1 MLIDQSIIVL
11 ADWLKV
17 RGTLKGWTKLW
28 CILKPGLLL
37 LYRSPKAKVSYTA
50 RILEQNWVFESCV
63 PELRDL
69 KIRLNSNCTVLCLVY
84 LPVLIPLRF
93 QNWIQKKNRISISD
107 SITITNWLRHKKKN
121 NQVFAQLIQYLNC
134 VPFRLVPNKNCFD
147 RGLN

>member
-50 RILEQNWVFESCV
+50 QILEQNRGFEPCV
-63 PELRDL
+63 PELLDL

-84 LPVLIPLRF
+84 LQVLIPLRF
-93 QNWIQKKNRISISD
+93 QNWIKKNEFRISD
-107 SITITNWLRHKKKN
+107 SITITNWLRHKKKQSSFCSIN
-121 NQVFAQLIQYLNC
+121 PVFEHCAL
-134 VPFRLVPNKNCFD
+134 RLVPNKKCFD
-147 RGLN
+147 GGLN

>member
-84 LPVLIPLRF
+84 LQVLIPLRF
-93 QNWIQKKNRISISD
+93 QNWIQKKKTEFQYPTLSLSLTGSD
-107 SITITNWLRHKKKN
+107 TKKN

>member
-63 PELRDL
+63 PELWDL

-93 QNWIQKKNRISISD
+93 QNWIQKKKKNRISISD
-107 SITITNWLRHKKKN
+107 SITITNWLRHKKKQSSFCSIN
-121 NQVFAQLIQYLNC
+121 PVFELCALSTC
-134 VPFRLVPNKNCFD
+134 SK
-147 RGLN
+147 

>member
-50 RILEQNWVFESCV
+50 QILEQNRGFEPCV
-63 PELRDL
+63 PELLDL

-84 LPVLIPLRF
+84 LQVLIPLRF
-93 QNWIQKKNRISISD
+93 QNWIQKKKNEFRISD
-107 SITITNWLRHKKKN
+107 SITITNWLRHKKKQSSFCSIN
-121 NQVFAQLIQYLNC
+121 PVFEHCAL
-134 VPFRLVPNKNCFD
+134 RLVPNKKCFD
-147 RGLN
+147 GGLN